1 MSKTKEKLY
10 QYQEDL
16 ERQHREEED
25 RLMAQFHQERLEEA
39 ESMQKEF
46 DSEWEKQLQALTD
59 QFDGSAPK
67 KKDRTVRNT
76 TSQRVPS
83 MIIITHT
90 HPFNGWLASRVVNV
104 LDSGAEGPGFKSQL
118 RRCRVTV
125 LGKLFTPI
133 VPLFTKQ
140 RNW

>member
-1 MSKTKEKLY
+1 VSKTKEKLY

-90 HPFNGWLASRVVNV
+90 HAVG
-104 LDSGAEGPGFKSQL
+104 
-118 RRCRVTV
+118 
-125 LGKLFTPI
+125 
-133 VPLFTKQ
+133 
-140 RNW
+140 